1 MAEHG
6 DGAGAHGG
14 VARGAVLLDGL
25 VTLDQYL
32 CGGLAGP
39 CERSACQVR
48 WYPGPPESRR
58 WVVRESVGR
67 REALGSTARHGKR
80 VKALSCVRLTTG
92 QSASMEAALQVLLR
106 CRIKGELHDNNFSP

>member
-25 VTLDQYL
+25 VTLDQCL

-48 WYPGPPESRR
+48 WVSRTAGEQE
-58 WVVRESVGR
+58 VGGARER
-67 REALGSTARHGKR
+67 REARGLGLHSTAWETGEGTFLCASHNRAVRKHGGG
-80 VKALSCVRLTTG
+80 VASPPALSH
-92 QSASMEAALQVLLR
+92 
-106 CRIKGELHDNNFSP
+106 KG